1 MGSFVAFETMAFAP
15 TTSPSGCPE
24 WIRCGTWGC
33 ALTDRHAGLHLFD
46 APMTS
51 RRCAAKRRKP
61 RAVSTPPC
69 AVTKPRCGTWGCRL
83 PDRHPGLH
91 DLGHL
96 SPTAKRPRV
105 VRPPTTPTTTPTT
118 PTTKPPDRIR
128 LGADYQ
134 ATDLPDAGVCSSDD
148 RGDVHVDPT
157 ECSMVDVFV
166 AEAIAANAWRMR
178 MSERYK
184 LGGRDAG
191 YSEEDALHAHYETR
205 PETGARGALDPC
217 DGERMDAELVA
228 LHEWRMTAFSVGSPC
243 VA

>member
-1 MGSFVAFETMAFAP
+1 MDSFVAFETTAFAP
-15 TTSPSGCPE
+15 TMSPSGCPE

-51 RRCAAKRRKP
+51 RHCAAKRRKP
-61 RAVSTPPC
+61 CAVSTPPC
-69 AVTKPRCGTWGCRL
+69 AVAKPRCGTWGCRL

-96 SPTAKRPRV
+96 SPSAKRPRV
-105 VRPPTTPTTTPTT
+105 VRPPSTPT
-118 PTTKPPDRIR
+118 TTKPPDRIR

-134 ATDLPDAGVCSSDD
+134 ATNLPDAGACPSAD
-148 RGDVHVDPT
+148 RGDVLVNPAT
-157 ECSMVDVFV
+157 CSMVDVFV
-166 AEAIAANAWRMR
+166 AEAIAANAWRLR
-178 MSERYK
+178 MHERYQ

-191 YSEEDALHAHYETR
+191 YAEEDGLHKRYKTR
-205 PETGARGALDPC
+205 PETGARGASDLC
-217 DGERMDAELVA
+217 DAGRMDAELAA
-228 LHEWRMTAFSVGSPC
+228 LHAWRAAACSVGSPC